1 MILKPYLQMMVEQ
14 RASDFYLSPGVLP
27 QLRLEGRNR
36 SVGKMPLT
44 ADQVAQAIDETLNAR
59 EREILE
65 QRWQLEY
72 SYILPEVGRFRFT
85 VFRQRGQLALVVR
98 FVQPALPRIRD
109 LGLPLVLQ
117 DLVMQRQGL
126 VLVVGSTGC
135 GKSTTLAAMLQH
147 RNEHISGHIITIED
161 PIEFFLESRKS
172 VVNQRE
178 LGLDAQSYPAALK
191 SALRSAPDVIMVGEI
206 RDRETLAATLE
217 LAGTGHLVM
226 ATLHAN
232 SAPQTLDRIANFFA
246 AEQHNQLFLDLSL
259 YLRAVVSQR
268 LVLGKTGHR
277 LPAVE
282 VMINTPYI
290 AELVS
295 KGQFD
300 KIKPA
305 MEDSKVRGMQDMDS
319 VLYRL
324 YRDDLIDK
332 DEALAHADSQPNL
345 EAKIHFSS

>member
-1 MILKPYLQMMVEQ
+1 MLLKPFLEMMVAQ
-14 RASDFYLSPGVLP
+14 RASDLYLSPGSLP

-36 SVGKMPLT
+36 SVGKMPLS
-44 ADQVAQAIDETLNAR
+44 AEQVAEAVDETFDER
-59 EREILE
+59 ERNLF
-65 QRWQLEY
+65 QTQLQVDY
-72 SYILPEVGRFRFT
+72 SYIMPDVGRFRLT
-85 VFRQRGQLALVVR
+85 AFRQRGQVALVVR
-98 FVQPALPRIRD
+98 YVQPALPRIRD
-109 LGLPLVLQ
+109 LGLPLILQ
-117 DLVMQRQGL
+117 DLALHRQGL

-135 GKSTTLAAMLQH
+135 GKSTSIAAMLQH
-147 RNEHISGHIITIED
+147 RNEHVSGHILTIED
-161 PIEFFLESRKS
+161 PVEFYLESRKS

-178 LGLDAQSYPAALK
+178 LGVDAVSYTAALK
-191 SALRSAPDVIMVGEI
+191 SALRAAPDVIMVGEI
-206 RDRETLAATLE
+206 RDGDTLAATVE
-217 LAGTGHLVM
+217 LAGTGHLVL

-232 SAPQTLDRIANFFA
+232 NAPQTLDRIANLYPPA
-246 AEQHNQLFLDLSL
+246 QHAQLFLDLSL
-259 YLRAVVSQR
+259 YLKAIVSQR
-268 LVLGKTGHR
+268 LVVGRDGRR

-282 VMINTPYI
+282 IMINTPYI
-290 AELVS
+290 AELIA

-324 YRDDLIDK
+324 YRGDLIDK

>member
-1 MILKPYLQMMVEQ
+1 MLLKPYLEMMVAQ
-14 RASDFYLSPGVLP
+14 RASDLYLSPGSLP

-36 SVGKMPLT
+36 PIGRMPLS
-44 ADQVAQAIDETLNAR
+44 ADEVARAVDESFDER
-59 EREILE
+59 ERNQFR
-65 QRWQLEY
+65 QRWQVDY
-72 SYILPEVGRFRFT
+72 SYIMPEVGRFRFT
-85 VFRQRGQLALVVR
+85 AFRQRGQVALVVR
-98 FVQPALPRIRD
+98 YVQPALPRIRD
-109 LGLPLVLQ
+109 LELPLILQ
-117 DLVMQRQGL
+117 DLALLRQGL
-126 VLVVGSTGC
+126 ILVVGSTGC
-135 GKSTTLAAMLQH
+135 GKSTTLAATLQH
-147 RNEHISGHIITIED
+147 RNEHVPGHILTIED

-178 LGLDAQSYPAALK
+178 LGVDAIDYA
-191 SALRSAPDVIMVGEI
+191 SALRSALRAAPDVIMVGEI
-206 RDRETLAATLE
+206 RDMETLAATVE

-232 SAPQTLDRIANFFA
+232 NAPQTLDRIANLYPA
-246 AEQHNQLFLDLSL
+246 TQHAQLFLDLSL
-259 YLRAVVSQR
+259 YLRAIISQR
-268 LVLGKTGHR
+268 LVMGRHGHR

-282 VMINTPYI
+282 VMLNTPYI
-290 AELVS
+290 AELIA

-300 KIKPA
+300 KIKAA

-324 YRDDLIDK
+324 YREELIDK

>member
-1 MILKPYLQMMVEQ
+1 MLLKPFLEMMVAQ
-14 RASDFYLSPGVLP
+14 RASDLYLSPGSLP

-36 SVGKMPLT
+36 SVGKMPLS
-44 ADQVAQAIDETLNAR
+44 AEQVAEAVDETFDER
-59 EREILE
+59 ERNLF
-65 QRWQLEY
+65 QTHLQVDY
-72 SYILPEVGRFRFT
+72 SYIMPDVGRFRLT
-85 VFRQRGQLALVVR
+85 AFRQRGQVALVVR
-98 FVQPALPRIRD
+98 YVQPALPRIRD
-109 LGLPLVLQ
+109 LGLPLILQ
-117 DLVMQRQGL
+117 DLALHRQGL

-135 GKSTTLAAMLQH
+135 GKSTTMAAMLQH
-147 RNEHISGHIITIED
+147 RNEHVTGHILTIED
-161 PIEFFLESRKS
+161 PVEFYLESRKS

-178 LGLDAQSYPAALK
+178 LGVDAVSYTAALK
-191 SALRSAPDVIMVGEI
+191 SALRAAPDVIMVGEI
-206 RDRETLAATLE
+206 RDGDTLAATVE
-217 LAGTGHLVM
+217 LAGTGHLVL

-232 SAPQTLDRIANFFA
+232 NAPQTLDRIANLYPPT
-246 AEQHNQLFLDLSL
+246 QHAQLFLDLSL
-259 YLRAVVSQR
+259 YLKAIVSQR
-268 LVLGKTGHR
+268 LVMGRDGRR

-282 VMINTPYI
+282 IMINTPYI
-290 AELVS
+290 AELIA

-324 YRDDLIDK
+324 YRSDLIDK